1 MAGYGDDTAFAAYL
15 TANGYTLPDGAAS
28 AAILRQRGSAYID
41 ALYGWRFP
49 GVPVDGSSQ
58 DRAWPRTGAHDIYG
72 TAIASDAVPT
82 RIIDASYEAAWIEAN
97 SAGALSKTFTPG
109 EQKVLTEVKGIKWTL
124 TGDATREKAMSVVS
138 TVIEGIL
145 YPLIGSDMRLPAVA
159 VV

>member
-15 TANGYTLPDGAAS
+15 TANGYTLPEVAAS
-28 AAILRQRGSAYID
+28 SAILRQRGSAYID

-49 GVPVDGSSQ
+49 GSPVGGAAQ
-58 DRAWPRTGAHDIYG
+58 ERAWPRTGAQDIYG
-72 TAIASDAVPT
+72 AAIASDAVPA
-82 RIIDASYEAAWIEAN
+82 RIEEASYEAAWIEAN

-124 TGDATREKAMSVVS
+124 TGDATRENAMSVVS
-138 TVIEGIL
+138 TVIDGLL
-145 YPLIGSDMRLPAVA
+145 YPLIGSDMRIPAVA